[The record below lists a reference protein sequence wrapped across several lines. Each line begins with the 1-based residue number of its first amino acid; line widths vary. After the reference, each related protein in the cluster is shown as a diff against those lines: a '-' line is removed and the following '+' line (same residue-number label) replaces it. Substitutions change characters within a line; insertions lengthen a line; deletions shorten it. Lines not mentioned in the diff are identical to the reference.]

1 MATTMTPTEQHDA
14 GEASAS
20 EVTAAANETETTLR
34 PKWLARGIAGIV
46 LAGAITAGTMF
57 WLDARHYETT
67 DDAQVDGHFAE
78 LSTRIEGTV
87 VWVNPNAENDH
98 SVKAGDLLLQLDPRD
113 FEVALERAKANLK
126 ARQSQARGAQL
137 EVPIT
142 DASAFNRLRAAEAA
156 QQEALAAVETAQAD
170 LVGAQHRLE
179 QDEAIAGRPERD
191 RVRYLALVEKRE
203 ISRSAYDSRETESI
217 SAAQAVETDRAII
230 TADERKIAQARSQ
243 VLQREAQIAS
253 ARTAPQQLQ
262 NARANSDSAQAAID
276 QAQAEVHTTEL
287 NLSYTKVYAP
297 VTGVVGHKTVELGHR
312 VQPGQTLLTVVP
324 VDDIWITANYKE
336 TQLRHIPPGQ
346 LVTVHVDSF
355 GRDYRGVIEDLAGA
369 SGPLLSLF
377 PPENA
382 TGNYV
387 KIVQRFPIR
396 VHIDKDRDPEHTLRP
411 GMSVE
416 AKVRVN

>member
-1 MATTMTPTEQHDA
+1 MATTATELHDIP
-14 GEASAS
+14 EA
-20 EVTAAANETETTLR
+20 TTIANETETALR

-46 LAGAITAGTMF
+46 LAGALAAGTML

-67 DDAQVDGHFAE
+67 DDAQVDGHFAA

-126 ARQSQARGAQL
+126 MRQSQARGAML

-142 DASAFNRLRAAEAA
+142 DASAFNQLRAAEAA
-156 QQEALAAVETAQAD
+156 HEEALAAVETAQAD
-170 LVGAQHRLE
+170 LAGAQHRLE
-179 QDEAIAGRPERD
+179 QDEAIAGRAERD
-191 RVRYLALVEKRE
+191 RVRYQALVEKRE
-203 ISRSAYDSRETESI
+203 ISRSAYDSRETEAV
-217 SAAQAVETDRAII
+217 SAAQAVESDRAAI
-230 TADERKIAQARSQ
+230 AAAERKVAQARSL
-243 VLQREAQIAS
+243 VVQREAQIAA

-262 NARANSDSAQAAID
+262 NAQASSESAQAAID
-276 QAQAEVHTTEL
+276 QALAEVHAAEL

-297 VTGVVGHKTVELGHR
+297 VSGVVGHKTVEPGHR

-324 VDDIWITANYKE
+324 VDDIWITANFKE
-336 TQLRHIPPGQ
+336 TQLGHMRAGQ
-346 LVTVHVDSF
+346 PVTIHVDSF
-355 GRDYRGVIEDLAGA
+355 DHDYRGVVEDMAGA
-369 SGPLLSLF
+369 SGPLFSLF

-387 KIVQRFPIR
+387 KIVQRFPVRI
-396 VHIDKDRDPEHTLRP
+396 HINKDQDPEHNLRP